1 MSGRYMFQ
9 IVPTFKC
16 SFNKGDLSSL
26 LTIQINCKYLVCLCF
41 RELIVGQRV
50 GRRSGLCDFT
60 TRNPLLKFSL
70 FCGVGG

>member
-1 MSGRYMFQ
+1 MEDKMFQ

-26 LTIQINCKYLVCLCF
+26 LIIPINCKYLVCLYL

-50 GRRSGLCDFT
+50 G
-60 TRNPLLKFSL
+60 
-70 FCGVGG
+70 